1 MFSHQL
7 LAVGDKVRQDLLAA
21 GVGTLKKFS
30 LMPPGLEIKDLPS
43 KRITQGHRILKP
55 KQVRREILIPS
66 LPFHIRAKLR
76 ETLRLNAAYT
86 ASKTPPLELQRLPPS
101 ARNIYRL

>member
-1 MFSHQL
+1 MDC
-7 LAVGDKVRQDLLAA
+7 A
-21 GVGTLKKFS
+21 
-30 LMPPGLEIKDLPS
+30 S

-66 LPFHIRAKLR
+66 LPFHIRSKHR

-86 ASKTPPLELQRLPPS
+86 ASKTQPLERQRSKHLSFLITDLPIEYQYFKS
-101 ARNIYRL
+101 YKMENSFGSFSSSCFNIE